1 MATALRTA
9 TTNIPAAQRPAVVV
23 SHPAFATSVARLTS
37 KKVGDNSLDT
47 AKVDDVLSLVAEKIL
62 TLKVDI
68 DPARIDG
75 LVTTITI
82 QTISE
87 LVRDGRNWRKEKEV
101 EARAI
106 ADLPEGATD
115 LEKSVAAA
123 DAIAA
128 KRAEIRASR
137 VFTVDTFHDY
147 TTNTVAGVDTAII
160 DDADLDNVGA
170 LVQSLWGADIT
181 DDKTLKTASRRST
194 RSKALVAAFV
204 KRQASDADV
213 TLEDMNELSTCT
225 NPFSAWTSDDL
236 SAGAQLLIETPWAS
250 ACWEDRAE
258 KIGAL
263 ADLPATEAFDIW
275 FEALSA

>member
-9 TTNIPAAQRPAVVV
+9 TTDIPAAQRPAVVV

-106 ADLPEGATD
+106 AALPDNATD
-115 LEKSVAAA
+115 LEKSVAGA
-123 DAIAA
+123 DAIEA

-137 VFTVDTFHDY
+137 VFTVDTFHDH
-147 TTNTVAGVDTAII
+147 TGNTVAGVDTSII
-160 DDADLDNVGA
+160 DADDTA
-170 LVQSLWGADIT
+170 TIDELVKAIWGADIN

-213 TLEDMNELSTCT
+213 TLEDMTELNNCT

-250 ACWEDRAE
+250 ACWEERAD
-258 KIGAL
+258 KIAAL
-263 ADLPATEAFDIW
+263 AVLPATEAFDIW
-275 FEALSA
+275 FTALAK